1 MTNRNA
7 ALRRL
12 AFSAILLAFPFNP
25 ATAQE
30 ASAVAERIKAAAAA
44 QGTFLE
50 WTGVTGDA
58 SSMVLE
64 GVTVK
69 AANMGDALPVG
80 NVTLSGIVD
89 MGRVLPLMSNL
100 EPAHHDRVRSAA
112 LELRRFDDSLEPIA
126 A

>member
-12 AFSAILLAFPFNP
+12 AFSAILLVSPFN
-25 ATAQE
+25 AAFAQDI
-30 ASAVAERIKAAAAA
+30 SAIAERIKAAAAA

-69 AANMGDALPVG
+69 AANMDDRLAIG
-80 NVTLSGIVD
+80 NVTLSGIVEQN
-89 MGRVLPLMSNL
+89 GGYRVQTTTTSPISSTSEGITFDSQRN
-100 EPAHHDRVRSAA
+100 
-112 LELRRFDDSLEPIA
+112 RREGVDDPG
-126 A
+126 